1 MNNRVVVTGMGII
14 TPVGTGKESFW
25 NAIKQGES
33 GVGQID
39 YFDPSEFTTQIAAQ
53 VKGFKGEDY
62 LDRKELR
69 RMDRFVQFGVS
80 SAKMAI
86 EDSGLDLEKV
96 DLNRMGVSVGS
107 GIGGIGTM
115 EENYSILMKKGPRR
129 VTPFLVP
136 MMIANMAAGCI
147 SIEFGARGPNTTLV
161 TACATATHS
170 IGDAFKIIQRGDADI
185 MLAGG
190 SEAAI
195 TPLSV
200 AGFCSARAL
209 STKNDDPSKAS
220 RPFDKERDGFVIG
233 EGAVVLILED
243 LKYARAR
250 DATIY
255 AEVAGFGMSADAY
268 HVTAPD
274 PEGDGAARCM
284 ACAVADSGLKV
295 QDIDYINAH
304 GTSTLYNDK
313 LETSAIKR
321 IFGEKAY
328 NIPVSSTKSMIGHL
342 LGAAGSAELAAT
354 ILAMNNSFIP
364 PTINYEVP
372 DPECD
377 LDYVPNKGREG
388 AIEAALSN
396 SFGFGGTNASLVVK
410 KYRE

>member
-53 VKGFKGEDY
+53 VKGFNGEDY

-80 SAKMAI
+80 SAKIAI

-233 EGAVVLILED
+233 EGSVVLILED
-243 LKYARAR
+243 LKHARAR

-268 HVTAPD
+268 HMTAPD

>member
-53 VKGFKGEDY
+53 VKGFNGEDY

-80 SAKMAI
+80 SAKIAI

-233 EGAVVLILED
+233 EGSVVLILED
-243 LKYARAR
+243 LKHARAR

-268 HVTAPD
+268 HMTAPD

-328 NIPVSSTKSMIGHL
+328 NTPVSSTKSMIGHL